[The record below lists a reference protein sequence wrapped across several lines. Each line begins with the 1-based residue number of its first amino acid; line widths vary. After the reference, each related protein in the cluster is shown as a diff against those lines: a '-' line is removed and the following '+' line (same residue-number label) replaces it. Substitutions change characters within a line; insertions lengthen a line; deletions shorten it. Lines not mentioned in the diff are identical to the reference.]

1 MPNQESQHRPDGVAS
16 IESAMAGPLA
26 VSVRTPTYRRPA
38 MLKRALASLIA
49 QDVTSWRCDVYDDD
63 RAGSARAVCDSLG
76 DPRII
81 YHHNEPQLFASRNI
95 DHCFT
100 ADNPHGAEFF
110 CVVEDDNYL
119 LPGFFSE
126 NIAICRDR
134 QVELVLRNQLFEY
147 ASGTEA
153 ARLSDGGVLDGLF
166 TEGLYAPDRF
176 RMSLLCGIGVS
187 NGGLFWSRRARS
199 QLEIQ
204 YFCTA
209 TMQEYMRT
217 FSIVEPIYVAM
228 TPLAVWAENAGQ
240 TTRNNDLRASYLRR
254 ELDLKRSVQALR
266 RQVWKNSPAELRRA
280 YLTDPVFATDPAER
294 ATSLHKALIPHGS
307 GGADPRVSAEM
318 VARGAAIRI
327 LGRLQPEL
335 KSFIRSRQAAW
346 GTEP

>member
-1 MPNQESQHRPDGVAS
+1 MPKNQSQRGAS
-16 IESAMAGPLA
+16 GSGAAMAEPVL

-38 MLKRALASLIA
+38 MLKRALASIIA
-49 QDVTSWRCDVYDDD
+49 QDVESWRCDVYDDD
-63 RAGSARAVCDSLG
+63 PAGSARVVCEAIGDS
-76 DPRII
+76 RII
-81 YHHNEPQLFASRNI
+81 YHHNQPQLFASRNI

-100 ADNPHGAEFF
+100 ADNPHGAAFF

-119 LPGFFSE
+119 LPGFFAQ
-126 NIAICRDR
+126 NIAICRER

-147 ASGTEA
+147 ASGTDA
-153 ARLSDGGVLDGLF
+153 ARLSDAGVLDGLF

-187 NGGLFWSRRARS
+187 NGGLFWSRQARS

-228 TPLAVWAENAGQ
+228 TPLAIWAENAGQ

-266 RQVWKNSPAELRRA
+266 RQVWKASPAALRRA
-280 YLTDPVFATDPAER
+280 YLTDPVFATAPVER
-294 ATSLHKALIPHGS
+294 AAALRKALIPHGS
-307 GGADPRVSAEM
+307 ASAGPRVSAEM
-318 VARGAAIRI
+318 VARGVAIRM

-335 KSFIRSRQAAW
+335 ERFIRSRQAAW
-346 GTEP
+346 GARP

>member
-1 MPNQESQHRPDGVAS
+1 MPKKQPRHGAEPV
-16 IESAMAGPLA
+16 L
-26 VSVRTPTYRRPA
+26 VSVRTPAYRRPA
-38 MLKRALASLIA
+38 MLKRALASIIA
-49 QDVTSWRCDVYDDD
+49 QDIPSWRCDVYDDD
-63 RAGSARAVCDSLG
+63 PAGSGREVCDAFG
-76 DPRII
+76 DSRII
-81 YHHNEPQLFASRNI
+81 YHHNQPQLFASRNI

-100 ADNPHGAEFF
+100 ADNPREAEFF

-119 LPGFFSE
+119 LPGFFAE
-126 NIAICRDR
+126 NIAICRER

-147 ASGTEA
+147 ASGTEN
-153 ARLSDGGVLDGLF
+153 ARLSDEGVLDGLF

-187 NGGLFWSRRARS
+187 NGGLFWSRRAKS

-204 YFCTA
+204 FFCTA

-228 TPLAVWAENAGQ
+228 TPLAVWAENAEQ
-240 TTRNNDLRASYLRR
+240 TTRNADLKASYLRR

-266 RQVWKNSPAELRRA
+266 RQVWKASPAELRRT
-280 YLTDPVFATDPAER
+280 YLTDPVFATAPAER
-294 ATSLHKALIPHGS
+294 ATALRKALIPHGS

-318 VARGAAIRI
+318 VARGVAIRM

-335 KSFIRSRQAAW
+335 KRFIRSRQASW
-346 GTEP
+346 GARP

>member
-1 MPNQESQHRPDGVAS
+1 MPKNQAQRGAS
-16 IESAMAGPLA
+16 GSGAAMAEPVL

-38 MLKRALASLIA
+38 MLKRALASIIA
-49 QDVTSWRCDVYDDD
+49 QDVGSWRCDVYDDD
-63 RAGSARAVCDSLG
+63 PAGSARVVCEAIGDS
-76 DPRII
+76 RII
-81 YHHNEPQLFASRNI
+81 YHHNQPQLFASRNI

-100 ADNPHGAEFF
+100 ADNPHGAAFF

-119 LPGFFSE
+119 LPGFFAQ
-126 NIAICRDR
+126 NIAICRER

-147 ASGTEA
+147 ASGTDA
-153 ARLSDGGVLDGLF
+153 ARLSDAGVLNGLF

-187 NGGLFWSRRARS
+187 NGGLFWSRQARS

-228 TPLAVWAENAGQ
+228 TPLAIWAENAGQ

-266 RQVWKNSPAELRRA
+266 RQVWKAAPAELRRT
-280 YLTDPVFATDPAER
+280 YLTDPVFATAPVER
-294 ATSLHKALIPHGS
+294 AAALRKALIPHGS
-307 GGADPRVSAEM
+307 ASAGPRVSAEM
-318 VARGAAIRI
+318 VARGVAIRM

-335 KSFIRSRQAAW
+335 ERFIRSRQAAW
-346 GTEP
+346 GTRP

>member
-1 MPNQESQHRPDGVAS
+1 MPKKQSERRRQGAA
-16 IESAMAGPLA
+16 AMSEPVL
-26 VSVRTPTYRRPA
+26 VSVRTPAFRRPD
-38 MLKRALASLIA
+38 MLKRALASIIA
-49 QDVTSWRCDVYDDD
+49 QDIGNWRCDVYDDD
-63 RAGSARAVCDSLG
+63 PAGSARAVCDAFG
-76 DPRII
+76 DARII
-81 YHHNEPQLFASRNI
+81 YHHNRPQLFASCNI

-100 ADNPHGAEFF
+100 ADNPHDAEFF

-119 LPGFFSE
+119 LPDFFAE

-153 ARLSDGGVLDGLF
+153 ARLSDDGVLDGLF

-217 FSIVEPIYVAM
+217 FSVVEPVYVAM
-228 TPLAVWAENAGQ
+228 KPLAVWAENAGQ
-240 TTRNNDLRASYLRR
+240 TTRNDDLRASYLRR

-266 RQVWKNSPAELRRA
+266 RQVWKASPAELRRA
-280 YLTDPVFATDPAER
+280 YLTDPVFATTLVER
-294 ATSLHKALIPHGS
+294 ATALRKALIPHGS
-307 GGADPRVSAEM
+307 AGADPRVAAEM
-318 VARGAAIRI
+318 VARGVAIRM

-335 KSFIRSRQAAW
+335 KNFIRSRQAAW
-346 GTEP
+346 GAQP

>member
-1 MPNQESQHRPDGVAS
+1 MPKKQSQQRAEPV
-16 IESAMAGPLA
+16 L
-26 VSVRTPTYRRPA
+26 VSVRTPAYRRPA
-38 MLKRALASLIA
+38 MLKRALASIIA
-49 QDVTSWRCDVYDDD
+49 QDVENWRCDVYDDD
-63 RAGSARAVCDSLG
+63 PAGSGREVCDAFG
-76 DPRII
+76 DSRII
-81 YHHNEPQLFASRNI
+81 YHHNQPQLFASRNI

-100 ADNPHGAEFF
+100 AENPHHAEFF

-119 LPGFFSE
+119 LPGFFAE
-126 NIAICRDR
+126 NIAICRER

-153 ARLSDGGVLDGLF
+153 AHLGDEGVLDGLF

-187 NGGLFWSRRARS
+187 NGGLFWSRRAKS

-228 TPLAVWAENAGQ
+228 KPLAVWAENAGQ
-240 TTRNNDLRASYLRR
+240 TTRNADLKASYLRR

-266 RQVWKNSPAELRRA
+266 RHVWKASPAELRRA
-280 YLTDPVFATDPAER
+280 YLTDPVFATAPAER
-294 ATSLHKALIPHGS
+294 ATALRKALISHGS

-318 VARGAAIRI
+318 VARGVAIRM

-335 KSFIRSRQAAW
+335 KSFIRSRQASW
-346 GTEP
+346 GAQR